1 MLTKPKG
8 TYDLF
13 GSDGKI
19 FRTIENNILDIM
31 DTYNYEYIKTPLF
44 EDSSLFHRGVGET
57 TDIVTKETY
66 DFKDRGERSLT
77 LRPEGT
83 AGVVRSFIENKMY
96 AQNLPKKFW
105 YLGTMYRYER
115 PQKGRYREF
124 FQFGCEAFGSSSA
137 MLDAEMISICVV
149 LFESLG
155 LKGIKVKI
163 NTLGDETSRK
173 MYHDALVNYF
183 KPKINSLCDLCK
195 ERFEKNPLRILDC
208 KEDKESEILKNAP
221 KTTDYLNEESR
232 KHFEDVLKYLEALQ
246 INYEIDT
253 KIVRGLDYYTHTVFE
268 IEADI
273 KEFGAQNVL
282 CGGGRYNNLVSSLD
296 GPKTPAV
303 GFAIGI
309 ERLIQAL
316 KAENLYTNLSNGIDV
331 FVIPVSEKEK
341 EYAFS
346 INGVLRLM
354 GFKSDIDYLDK
365 NLNNNLKQADKL
377 NARLALI
384 IGKDEKEKSYFTV
397 RDMIS
402 KKDTKVLNKDL
413 FDYIVNILS
422 EEKEK
427 GGDNMEK
434 VCSCD
439 ETCDCGCNEGLE
451 CSCEECSCEDCSCED
466 DCCKEN
472 D

>member
-19 FRTIENNILDIM
+19 FRVIESNILDIM

-83 AGVVRSFIENKMY
+83 AGVVRAFIENKMY

-124 FQFGCEAFGSSSA
+124 FQFGCEAFGSNSA
-137 MLDAEMISICVV
+137 MLDAEIISICVV

-173 MYHDALVNYF
+173 MYHDALVEYF

-208 KEDKESEILKNAP
+208 KEDKESEALKNAP

-316 KAENLYTNLSNGIDV
+316 KSENLYNNLTDGIDV
-331 FVIPVSEKEK
+331 FVIPISEKEK

-365 NLNNNLKQADKL
+365 SLNNNLKQADKL
-377 NARLALI
+377 NARLSLI
-384 IGKDEKEKSYFTV
+384 IGSDEVEKSYFTV

-422 EEKEK
+422 EEKVK
-427 GGDNMEK
+427 GGDKMEK

-451 CSCEECSCEDCSCED
+451 CSCEECSCEECACED
-466 DCCKEN
+466 DCCKGN